1 MSRDGLALLFL
12 AALVTVSASTVAA
25 NETSTTKPKDASA
38 KAAAAQPAAVAK
50 PQAKAQAQA
59 ADDNIESVEALVKR
73 TLPSVVI
80 IRGAGRDGREN
91 GLGTGF
97 IIGADGLIATNF
109 HVIGE
114 GRRFSVQTADGRKL
128 EPLAVH
134 ASDRH
139 VDLAVIR
146 VDAKDLKPL
155 TLGDATNVDSGREVV
170 VLGNPQGLAHS
181 VTKGVVSGSRE
192 IDAMPVLQLAIPIEP
207 GNSGGPTLDRQ
218 GRVLGIVTMKS
229 LVTDNLGFA
238 VKVEALKAL
247 LKQPNTVTMER
258 WLTIG
263 ALDPRRWEVSG
274 GAQWRQ
280 RAGRIQ
286 VSGAGAGIG
295 SRSLCLAKA
304 DAPQGTFE
312 LVATVK
318 LDDESGA
325 AGLAFAGDGDERHY
339 GFYPSGGRL
348 RFVRFEG
355 PDVYSWRVLDER
367 PSDAYLPGDWNRLKV
382 RVEDGRARCY
392 VNGKLVFEHELG
404 ETAGRRAGLV
414 KFRNTSAEFR
424 QVALGKEVPDF
435 EPSENVLAAVA
446 KLRSELPMHGAA
458 SADLVTPLLP
468 EAPAGV
474 EVLRDR
480 AKALQRE
487 AELLRELAGK
497 LHRRSVVEQ
506 LAKLFQADDEKVDLL
521 RAALLVAKL
530 DNDELDVD
538 AYRDEVGRMA
548 AEIRERLP
556 AKADDA
562 AKLAAVNKYLYS
574 DNGYHGSRHDYDS
587 LSNSYLNEV
596 IDDREGLP
604 ITLAVLHIEVG
615 RRLGLDMQGIG
626 LPGHFLAAYVSD
638 DGERQLLDPF
648 EGGKRLT
655 EADAIR
661 TALEI
666 TGRTPQAEQLE
677 PVTKRAIVLRML
689 ENLVGRSAEDRH
701 RLRLGGYLDAI
712 LALAPDNLERRMM
725 RAMVCYREGSLGE
738 ALADIDYLLDHH
750 REQLDEERILELR
763 ARLER
768 ERRE

>member
-1 MSRDGLALLFL
+1 MSREGWALLFL
-12 AALVTVSASTVAA
+12 AALLTASLHTADAKEASA
-25 NETSTTKPKDASA
+25 TKPKNTPAKVAAPQSA
-38 KAAAAQPAAVAK
+38 GEAKSPSTSNAK
-50 PQAKAQAQA
+50 PT
-59 ADDNIESVEALVKR
+59 DNIESVEALVKR

-97 IIGADGLIATNF
+97 IISADGLIATNF

-114 GRRFSVQTADGRKL
+114 GRRFSVQTADGRRL

-155 TLGDATNVDSGREVV
+155 PLGDAANVDAGREVV

-238 VKVEALKAL
+238 VKVDALKAL
-247 LKQPNTVTMER
+247 LAQPNTVTMER

-286 VSGAGAGIG
+286 VSGSGAGIG

-304 DAPQGTFE
+304 DAPEGTFE
-312 LVATVK
+312 LVAGVK

-325 AGLAFAGDGDERHY
+325 AGLAFAGDGDEMHY

-392 VNGKLVFEHELG
+392 VNGKLVFDHELG

-414 KFRNTSAEFR
+414 KFRDTSAEFR
-424 QVALGKEVPDF
+424 QFALGKEVPDF

-446 KLRSELPMHGAA
+446 KLRSELPTHGAA
-458 SADLVTPLLP
+458 PSELVTPLLP
-468 EAPAGV
+468 DAPAGV

-497 LHRRSVVEQ
+497 LHRRSVVEE
-506 LAKLFQADDEKVDLL
+506 LTKLFQAEDEKVDLL
-521 RAALLVAKL
+521 RAALLVARL

-562 AKLAAVNKYLYS
+562 AKLAALNKYLYS

-626 LPGHFLAAYVSD
+626 LPGHFLAAYVDD

-648 EGGKRLT
+648 DGGKRLS

-677 PVTKRAIVLRML
+677 PVTKRAIVVRML

-725 RAMVCYREGSLGE
+725 RMMVRYREGALDES
-738 ALADIDYLLDHH
+738 LADIDYLLDHH

-763 ARLER
+763 DRLER
-768 ERRE
+768 ERRD

>member
-1 MSRDGLALLFL
+1 MSRDGLASLFL
-12 AALVTVSASTVAA
+12 AALVFANLSTADAV
-25 NETSTTKPKDASA
+25 ETSATKPKDVGA
-38 KAAAAQPAAVAK
+38 KSAAADGKSPAK
-50 PQAKAQAQA
+50 PKAKP

-128 EPLAVH
+128 EPVAVH

-146 VDAKDLKPL
+146 VDAKGLKPL
-155 TLGDATNVDSGREVV
+155 ELGDASTADAGREVV
-170 VLGNPQGLAHS
+170 VLGNPQGLTHS

-192 IDAMPVLQLAIPIEP
+192 IDGMPLLQLAIPIEP

-238 VKVEALKAL
+238 VKVDALKAL
-247 LKQPNTVTMER
+247 LEQPNTVSMER

-304 DAPQGTFE
+304 ESPDGTFE
-312 LVATVK
+312 LAATVK
-318 LDDESGA
+318 LGDESGA
-325 AGLAFAGDGDERHY
+325 AGLAFAGDGDEQHY

-382 RVEDGRARCY
+382 HVDDGRARCF

-414 KFRNTSAEFR
+414 KFRDTSAEFR
-424 QVALGKEVPDF
+424 QFALGKEVPDF
-435 EPSENVLAAVA
+435 APTEEILAAVA
-446 KLRSELPMHGAA
+446 KLRGALPSHGAA
-458 SADLVTPLLP
+458 PVDLVTPLLP
-468 EAPAGV
+468 DAAAGV

-480 AKALQRE
+480 AKSLERE
-487 AELLRELAGK
+487 AELLRDLAGK

-506 LAKLFQADDEKVDLL
+506 LTKLFQGDDDNIDLL

-538 AYRDEVGRMA
+538 AYRDEVARMA
-548 AEIRERLP
+548 EEIRERLP

-562 AKLAAVNKYLYS
+562 AKLVALNKYLYA

-615 RRLGLDMQGIG
+615 RRLGLDLQGIG
-626 LPGHFLAAYVSD
+626 LPGHFLAAYVDD
-638 DGERQLLDPF
+638 DGRRQLLDPF
-648 EGGKRLT
+648 DGGKRLT

-689 ENLVGRSAEDRH
+689 ENLVGRSADERH

-725 RAMVCYREGSLGE
+725 RVMVRYRDGALDES
-738 ALADIDYLLDHH
+738 LADIDYLLDHH
-750 REQLDEERILELR
+750 RADLDEERILELR
-763 ARLER
+763 DRLER